1 MTKSEAMEWIEWM
14 YGCEMQDMRCKTCEQ
29 TEVCSEYVD
38 RRTAWNGHCGIQL
51 YVRCYV
57 RYKCTGNGTG

>member
-14 YGCEMQDMRCKTCEQ
+14 YGCEMQDMRHAGRQMYTI
-29 TEVCSEYVD
+29 
-38 RRTAWNGHCGIQL
+38 RRTAWNVHCGIQL

-57 RYKCTGNGTG
+57 RYTGL